1 MQAAAGSSEGA
12 FRQKATLE
20 AWPGFSL
27 MQFALMQLGSLT
39 LLILN
44 SCILLRIVLVVVLSC
59 WQGAEAFLLCRR
71 GPGLAL

>member
-1 MQAAAGSSEGA
+1 
-12 FRQKATLE
+12 
-20 AWPGFSL
+20 